1 MKVGD
6 LVRNIFTNQVGIIL
20 KPHSG
25 ECRQY
30 HTVAF
35 TKEIWNI
42 GMRSTDREGCIYLVP
57 KEHLEVMSESR

>member
-20 KPHSG
+20 EPHSG

-30 HTVAF
+30 HTVVF
-35 TKEIWNI
+35 TK
-42 GMRSTDREGCIYLVP
+42 GSARYKCRKYLVP

>member
-35 TKEIWNI
+35 TK
-42 GMRSTDREGCIYLVP
+42 GSTSQCRKYLVP
-57 KEHLEVMSESR
+57 KEHLEVINESR